1 MVAVVEVEV
10 EVEARAALEAAAVGR
25 HEPWLRELGRL
36 RLRTAAV
43 AGLPPS
49 ER

>member
-1 MVAVVEVEV
+1 MAAVLEVEV

-25 HEPWLRELGRL
+25 HEHWLRELRRL
-36 RLRTAAV
+36 RLRIAGV
-43 AGLPPS
+43 AGSPPS